1 MNSREKILAAVKN
14 NQPAFVELPNDERLG
29 ETNTMESHAGENMEK
44 NAGEERKASEFSV
57 MLESIGGAAIFVS
70 GFDEI
75 AALVKNRFPDSK
87 RILSN
92 CPGLSDT
99 VAGKQDIGGDA
110 HTLADT
116 DLTILRAEFGVA
128 ENGAVWLTEGSM
140 IERALPFICQH
151 LAVVIDK
158 KNIVPTLHEAYGRIA
173 ADGYGFGVFIAGPSK
188 TADIEQSLVL
198 GAHGP
203 VSMTV
208 FIIG

>member
-1 MNSREKILAAVKN
+1 MNSRERILTAVKN
-14 NQPAFVELPNDERLG
+14 NQPAFVGLPVKGAGLK
-29 ETNTMESHAGENMEK
+29 ETNTMEIPAGENPDADVDARA
-44 NAGEERKASEFSV
+44 NEFAAI
-57 MLESIGGAAIFVS
+57 LESIGGVPFMVS

-75 AALVKNRFPDSK
+75 AALVKKRFPDAK

-92 CPGLSDT
+92 CPELPDT
-99 VAGKQDIGGDA
+99 DPHPLTDP

-116 DLTILRAEFGVA
+116 DLAILRAEFGVA

-140 IERALPFICQH
+140 IERVLPFICQH

-158 KNIVPTLHEAYGRIA
+158 EQIVPTLHEAYTRIA
-173 ADGYGFGVFIAGPSK
+173 GDGYGFGVFIAGPSK

-208 FIIG
+208 FIMG